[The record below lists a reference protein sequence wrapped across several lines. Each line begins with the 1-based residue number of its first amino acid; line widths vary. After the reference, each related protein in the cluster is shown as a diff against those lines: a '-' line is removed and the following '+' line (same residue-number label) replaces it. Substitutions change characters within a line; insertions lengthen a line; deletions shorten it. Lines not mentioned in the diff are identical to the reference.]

1 MIGFAGVPLAGVIR
15 REGLWTGLSFEG
27 GGKARACARERH
39 AFEGRV
45 CRDDIEL
52 GGDRFRHSRAEGLHE
67 GLASGG
73 GRMID

>member
-1 MIGFAGVPLAGVIR
+1 MIGFAGVPLGGVIR

-45 CRDDIEL
+45 PAVAVQRD
-52 GGDRFRHSRAEGLHE
+52 SMRAWQ
-67 GLASGG
+67 AAAV
-73 GRMID
+73 